1 MTIIPNPILFFV
13 SLWFM
18 LSTSLLKSV
27 PTSTAAEFPGTPI
40 AAPSVTLLKDQ
51 FTEAV
56 DSAKKNTVLGQLAKT
71 APTSGEDVAGLF
83 DLFSRF
89 PDKSVRQA
97 VMDSLAQIEPDSPHL
112 EPLFLAYLKESEPES
127 QLFGINGAFRL
138 RSRPALPLIR
148 AIAKRKFSA
157 DISQA
162 TMMSERNAWWTQF
175 EALSVLAQWEGE
187 KTLPLLQRKSL
198 ESPAL
203 GRLLGRFFWKQ
214 TLPNLKAWSESSN
227 PLSRERAMQ
236 AVGASIELADARATR
251 EDMLK
256 LLRDPKADP
265 ELRHQIA
272 LKIGLSSTDEEA
284 EALVREHDA
293 VLSDPERLFWAAAA
307 FVSRRPTIVPL
318 LLRYARQSADDTLR
332 RGATAQL
339 SDMFGE
345 AEAARMIQGEKG
357 VRP

>member
-1 MTIIPNPILFFV
+1 MNIL
-13 SLWFM
+13 LHLM
-18 LSTSLLKSV
+18 LLLSA
-27 PTSTAAEFPGTPI
+27 PAPSAELPATPV
-40 AAPSVTLLKDQ
+40 AAPSVALLKDR
-51 FTEAV
+51 FTEAL
-56 DSAKKNTVLGQLAKT
+56 DSAEKNAALGRLAKT
-71 APTSGEDVAGLF
+71 APTSAQDVAGLF

-89 PDKSVRQA
+89 SDKAVRQA
-97 VMDSLAQIEPDSPHL
+97 VMDSLALIGPDSPQL
-112 EPLFLAYLKESEPES
+112 EPLFLTYLKQPEPES

-148 AIAKRKFSA
+148 AIAQRKFST

-187 KTLPLLQRKSL
+187 RALPLLQRKSS

-214 TLPNLKAWSESSN
+214 TLPNLKAWSRSSD

-236 AVGASIELADARATR
+236 AVGASIEPADARATR

-256 LLRDPKADP
+256 LLRDTTVDS

-284 EALVREHDA
+284 EALIREHDA
-293 VLSDPERLFWAAAA
+293 VKSGPERLFWAAAA

-339 SDMFGE
+339 SDMLGA
-345 AEAARMIQGEKG
+345 AEAASMIASEKN
-357 VRP
+357 PKNQEK